1 MAYQPVTRLFVEA
14 SLGEGGS
21 LGLPAPQAHYLKSVL
36 RLGKGDELALF
47 NGRDGEYGARIAGQG
62 RGWCSLDILA
72 QRKKQRDE
80 GDLWLVFAPIKR
92 ARLDFLAEKATELG
106 VSEIHPVMTARTMV
120 TRVNTE
126 RLKANAIEAAEQ
138 SERLTIPVV
147 HEPVKLAEL
156 LKSWPHARKLI
167 LCDESGTA
175 PPLAQALKAQ
185 GLNGLSPASCAILTG
200 PEGGFADSELDDLR
214 KLPFLC
220 PVGLGPRVL
229 RADTAALAALAAF
242 QALAGDWIHDRSR

>member
-1 MAYQPVTRLFVEA
+1 MAYEPVTRLYVEA

-21 LGLPAPQAHYLKSVL
+21 LGLAAPQAHYLKSVL

-47 NGRDGEYGARIAGQG
+47 NGRDGEYRARIAGLG

-72 QRKKQRDE
+72 QRDE
-80 GDLWLVFAPIKR
+80 GDLWLAFAPIKR
-92 ARLDFLAEKATELG
+92 ARLDFLVEKATELG

-120 TRVNTE
+120 ARVNAE
-126 RLKANAIEAAEQ
+126 RLRANAVEAAEQ
-138 SERLTIPVV
+138 SERLSVPAV
-147 HEPVKLAEL
+147 HEPVKLAPL
-156 LKSWPHARKLI
+156 LKAWPAGRRLI

-175 PPLAQALKAQ
+175 PPLAQALK
-185 GLNGLSPASCAILTG
+185 GLSPALCAILTG

-214 KLPFLC
+214 KLPFVC

-229 RADTAALAALAAF
+229 RADTAALGALAAF
-242 QALAGDWIHDRSR
+242 QALVGDWSRDRPR